1 MQGVQKASCR
11 SLGRGWGGAIVLTL
25 LLPLLMSNILPRLLT
40 LAQRLLFPM
49 KQPVHNTRQPLQE
62 AECFSN

>member
-25 LLPLLMSNILPRLLT
+25 LLLLLMSNILLQFLT
-40 LAQRLLFPM
+40 LARWLLFPT
-49 KQPVHNTRQPLQE
+49 KQPVHNT
-62 AECFSN
+62 

>member
-25 LLPLLMSNILPRLLT
+25 LLLLLMSNILLRLLT

-49 KQPVHNTRQPLQE
+49 KQPVHNT
-62 AECFSN
+62 